1 MARKLDIWESASST
15 ASLEIALIGTVIAVP
30 MIIFYTAFIYKIL
43 YGKSQPLN

>member
-43 YGKSQPLN
+43 YGKSQPLS